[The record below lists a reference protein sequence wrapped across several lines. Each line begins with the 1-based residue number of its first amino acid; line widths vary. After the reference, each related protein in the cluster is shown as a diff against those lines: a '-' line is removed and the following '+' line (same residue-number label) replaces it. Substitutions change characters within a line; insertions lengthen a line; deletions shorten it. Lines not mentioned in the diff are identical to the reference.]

1 MGAAHFGV
9 WSTMCNGILEFLVYF
24 ILKLEMKVESI
35 IASSGRRSDV
45 LQDISRVTL
54 RGEMEKSH
62 GMKDVY

>member
-1 MGAAHFGV
+1 
-9 WSTMCNGILEFLVYF
+9 MCNGILEFLVYF